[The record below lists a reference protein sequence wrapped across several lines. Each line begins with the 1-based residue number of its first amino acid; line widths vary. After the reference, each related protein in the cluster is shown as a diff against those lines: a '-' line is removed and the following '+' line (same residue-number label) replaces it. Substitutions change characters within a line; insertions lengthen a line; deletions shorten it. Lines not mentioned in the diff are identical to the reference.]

1 MTAAGAPR
9 LQVLAPAAPP
19 TVQRAD
25 ALEQAATATLR
36 AAVLLLGALEAARA
50 AGVRVPGWLRW
61 LPSRLVNW
69 AELCAVHADLDRP
82 CGQGIQPSSPAQR
95 RPRRDGGRP

>member
-1 MTAAGAPR
+1 MTAAAPR
-9 LQVLAPAAPP
+9 LQGLGAAAHPPDPPAA
-19 TVQRAD
+19 

-36 AAVLLLGALEAARA
+36 AAVLLLDALEAARA
-50 AGVRVPGWLRW
+50 AGMRVPAWLRW

-82 CGQGIQPSSPAQR
+82 GSQSRQPSPAEPRARRRRGGQR
-95 RPRRDGGRP
+95 